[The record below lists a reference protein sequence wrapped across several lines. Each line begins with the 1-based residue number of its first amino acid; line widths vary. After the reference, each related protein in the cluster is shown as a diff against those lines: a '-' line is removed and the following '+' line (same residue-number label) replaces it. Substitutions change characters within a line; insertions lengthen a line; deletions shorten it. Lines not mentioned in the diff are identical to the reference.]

1 MRINDW
7 SIAIELILSKHA
19 KEQIADRGIPERVV
33 RNVVKAPEQQY
44 NNDIDETVCQSKKIF
59 EDKVYLV
66 RVYVN
71 FYKEPP
77 VIISAY
83 RTSKIEKYWRSE

>member
-1 MRINDW
+1 M
-7 SIAIELILSKHA
+7 ILSKHA
-19 KEQIADRGIPERVV
+19 KEQIVDRGIPEEVV
-33 RNVVKAPEQQY
+33 RDVVKAPEQKY
-44 NNDIDETVCQSKKIF
+44 HTNNIDETVCQSKKIF

-71 FYKEPP
+71 FCKEPP

-83 RTSKIEKYWRSE
+83 RTSKIEKYWRNE